1 MCRHHHNR
9 TSPAETDDHDVSR
22 RTVLGASGALAATA
36 LAGCLD
42 GDGDSSAPAAITI
55 GSSDACDNCGMVIA
69 NHPGAN
75 GQIFWEDYTPDGHDA
90 PFRFDALKQ
99 CLFPHLFEN
108 RDQGRTAAA
117 IYVTDYSTVEYS
129 VSSSDDAPYISS
141 HPEAE
146 AFALARDLSYVVGS
160 EVNGAMGAD
169 FVPFSDAGDADAFAG
184 EYGGEVVS
192 FDDIT
197 PALVGR

>member
-1 MCRHHHNR
+1 M
-9 TSPAETDDHDVSR
+9 SR

-36 LAGCLD
+36 LAGCLGGN
-42 GDGDSSAPAAITI
+42 GDDTVPAAITI
-55 GSSDACDNCGMVIA
+55 GSSDACDVCGMIIT
-69 NHPGAN
+69 NHPGPN
-75 GQIFWEDYTPDGHDA
+75 GQSYWQDLTPDEHDA

-99 CLFPHLFEN
+99 CLFPHFFEN
-108 RDQGRTAAA
+108 RDQQRLQAV
-117 IYVTDYSTVEYS
+117 YVTDYSSVDYTVSES
-129 VSSSDDAPYISS
+129 GDAPYISS

-146 AFALARDLSYVVGS
+146 AFAPARELSYVVGS
-160 EVNGAMGAD
+160 DVNGAMGAD
-169 FVPFSDAGDADAFAG
+169 FVPFSDAGDADAFAA

>member
-1 MCRHHHNR
+1 MCQHHHR
-9 TSPAETDDHDVSR
+9 TSPAETDDHGVSR

-36 LAGCLD
+36 LAGCLG
-42 GDGDSSAPAAITI
+42 GDGGDSAPPAITI
-55 GSSDACDNCGMVIA
+55 GSGDACDNCGMVIA

-75 GQIFWEDYTPDGHDA
+75 GQIFWEDHAPAEHDA

-108 RDQGRTAAA
+108 RDQGRTPAA
-117 IYVTDYSTVEYS
+117 IYVTDYSAVEYS

-146 AFALARDLSYVVGS
+146 AFAPARDLSYVVGS